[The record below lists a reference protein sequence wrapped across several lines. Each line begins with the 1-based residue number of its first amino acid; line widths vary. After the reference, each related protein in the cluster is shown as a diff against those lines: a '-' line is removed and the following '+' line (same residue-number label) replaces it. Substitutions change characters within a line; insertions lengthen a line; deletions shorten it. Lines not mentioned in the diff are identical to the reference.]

1 MDFEYTAEQEA
12 FRAEVHAWLAAN
24 LPQDLCI
31 DDPMDERIAPNR
43 EVFEMRRAW
52 QHKLAQAGW
61 VGLSWPKEYGGRQ
74 SNLMHQIIFD
84 EEYFKARAP
93 ILPGYSGVGL
103 LGPTLMQ
110 WGTPEQKCKYLPR
123 ILPADDVWCQ
133 GYSEPGAGSDL
144 ASLQTRAELKGDYFI
159 INGQK
164 VWTSGAQYADKM
176 FLLAR
181 TDPDAPKHKG
191 ISYLII
197 DDMKSPGI
205 EVRPLVVMNGHHHFN
220 EVFFDNVQISKEN
233 IVGPLNEGWKV
244 TITTLAFERGI
255 AGGGGHSA
263 QVRRLAQL
271 AHGIKLDGRPAWE
284 HEWVRQKLA
293 NFLIE
298 CEAAKYTRLRSL
310 TRRLKGLPP
319 GPEGS
324 TLKLAGSELGVRI
337 AHFVSEL
344 LGPYA
349 ILGEAA
355 DAVPD
360 APRWSNRLLSSRQ
373 YTIAGGTSEIQR
385 NILGE
390 RQLGLPKG

>member
-1 MDFEYTAEQEA
+1 MDFEYTPEQEA
-12 FRAEVHAWLAAN
+12 FRTEVRAWLKVNFPAELA
-24 LPQDLCI
+24 I

-43 EVFEMRRAW
+43 EVFEQRRAW
-52 QHKLAQAGW
+52 QRKLADAGW
-61 VGLSWPKEYGGRQ
+61 VGLSWPKEYGGRELP
-74 SNLMHQIIFD
+74 LMEQIIFD

-110 WGTPEQKCKYLPR
+110 WGTEHQKKKYLPP
-123 ILPADDVWCQ
+123 ILGGDDIWCQ

-144 ASLQTRAELKGDYFI
+144 AGLQTRAELQGDNFVV
-159 INGQK
+159 NGQK
-164 VWTSGAQYADKM
+164 VWTSGAQFADKM

-191 ISYLII
+191 ISYLIL
-197 DDMKSPGI
+197 DDMRAPGV

-220 EVFFDNVQISKEN
+220 EVFFDNVQIPKRN
-233 IVGPLNEGWKV
+233 LIGPLNEGWKV
-244 TITTLAFERGI
+244 TMTTLAFERGI
-255 AGGGGHSA
+255 AGGGGHSS
-263 QVRRLAQL
+263 QVRRLAEIARQIRIE
-271 AHGIKLDGRPAWE
+271 GKPAWDQA
-284 HEWVRQKLA
+284 WVRQDLA
-293 NFLIE
+293 QFMIE

-324 TLKLAGSELGVRI
+324 TLKLTGSELGVRI
-337 AHFVSEL
+337 AGFASEM
-344 LGPYA
+344 LGGYA
-349 ILGEAA
+349 ILGEPT
-355 DAVPD
+355 DVLPD
-360 APRWSNRLLSSRQ
+360 APRWQQRLLSSRQ

-390 RQLGLPKG
+390 RQLGLPK